1 MTREKNDTGS
11 MTSEEMTRRSF
22 VAHCAA
28 TATAASVA
36 AFYSVSGCAVNAPP
50 TEISNTTPP
59 KHRTPVVS
67 FHNGRPYLDPTGMAN
82 PYLPPLG
89 TRSGQPLAELSEEE
103 YMSRYVYC

>member
-28 TATAASVA
+28 TATVASVA
-36 AFYSVSGCAVNAPP
+36 AFY
-50 TEISNTTPP
+50 TEIYNTIPP